1 MSVNIFSLLPI
12 IIIMLIFLGVIAALI
27 FVIIHFI
34 RSSAKKR
41 KNKSE
46 RQAELDRMKIDDL
59 E

>member
-1 MSVNIFSLLPI
+1 MSVFSFLP
-12 IIIMLIFLGVIAALI
+12 IIIMLILLGIVAALV
-27 FVIIHFI
+27 FAVIHFI
-34 RSSAKKR
+34 RTSVKKR

>member
-41 KNKSE
+41 KIKSE